1 MSLRTRDI
9 LFVVAKKTGS
19 RSSGELRS
27 PSRTVVSLALLLAAS
42 GVRRARAEEAGAAPA
57 VADPAN
63 ATDAAPPT
71 PAPAMAP
78 SAARVAARAVRH
90 PAAPR
95 CPSPASSAVA
105 ALDFQPRG
113 RTVGVWFVPFAASSE
128 VTRAATLPRRP
139 DSPVAAVTVPG
150 TDQVAVS
157 VVRRVDR
164 DPTWSASLFLAG
176 PGRKARVL
184 LERVFA
190 GGPLLATPDGH
201 LVVVRGSAGPERA
214 SSAAGAGF
222 RRDSLEVVTIDPAR
236 DDDSLRVISRQTG
249 DALFLVGLKGND
261 LFAYR
266 VGGRDMKASTERQPP
281 VPSGGVPTGELI
293 SIDLGTGSVRVVVA
307 AMPSLARDF
316 SLDSVSGMIW
326 FSALRPAGD
335 DDGVPRRSAATKEPT
350 ARYALYGLDVATAR
364 LSVVVTGD
372 SLGFLPQ
379 AWPGDRVAFR
389 CQDGSNALCLADRPG
404 GDGRDG
410 ADARVD
416 HLIANASAP
425 AEVHL
430 VSCSDA
436 GEVVFGVRRDPGRS
450 FPTPFLWKVGES
462 AAREVALPAGQVRF
476 VGVVD
481 LAGVAG
487 AATLPPLAPPVR

>member
-1 MSLRTRDI
+1 
-9 LFVVAKKTGS
+9 
-19 RSSGELRS
+19 
-27 PSRTVVSLALLLAAS
+27 VSVALLLAAS
-42 GVRRARAEEAGAAPA
+42 GVSRARAEEAGAAPA
-57 VADPAN
+57 VADPTN
-63 ATDAAPPT
+63 PTDAAPPA
-71 PAPAMAP
+71 PAPPARVP
-78 SAARVAARAVRH
+78 SAARIAARALRH
-90 PAAPR
+90 PAAPP
-95 CPSPASSAVA
+95 CPLGASSAVA
-105 ALDFQPRG
+105 ALDFPPGG
-113 RTVGVWFVPFAASSE
+113 RSVGIWFVPFAASSRP
-128 VTRAATLPRRP
+128 TRAATLPRRP
-139 DSPVAAVTVPG
+139 DSSVAAVTLPG

-157 VVRRVDR
+157 VVRRVER
-164 DPTWSASLFLAG
+164 DPSWSASLFLAG

-190 GGPLLATPDGH
+190 GGPLLTTPDGH
-201 LVVVRGSAGPERA
+201 VVVVRGSAGPDRA
-214 SSAAGAGF
+214 PSAAGGGF
-222 RRDSLEVVTIDPAR
+222 RRDSLEVVTVDPAGAG
-236 DDDSLRVISRQTG
+236 DAVRVISRQTG
-249 DALFLVGLKGND
+249 DALFLVGVKGND

-266 VGGRDMKASTERQPP
+266 VGGRDMQRSTERR
-281 VPSGGVPTGELI
+281 PSGPIGGVPTGELI

-335 DDGVPRRSAATKEPT
+335 DDGGAPRRSPATKEAA
-350 ARYALYGLDVATAR
+350 ARYALYGLDVTTAR

-389 CQDGSNALCLADRPG
+389 CQDGSNALCLANRPG

-410 ADARVD
+410 ADGRVD

-425 AEVHL
+425 TEVQL

-436 GEVVFGVRRDPGRS
+436 GEVAFGVRRDPGRS

-481 LAGVAG
+481 LAGAAG
-487 AATLPPLAPPVR
+487 AATLPPLAPSVR